1 MITQDFAT
9 APESDSSTFIQQPAK
24 LMSIASVATAMLEEA
39 RTTPCDSAGCER
51 FRAIYERTLD
61 ELGSLLSEDLQ
72 IELSYLSV
80 AFEEPS
86 PSPSELR
93 VAQAELV
100 GWLEGLFNGIAAS
113 VRSQELAAREQV
125 EAIID
130 EVSSEPDLRP
140 MPGQYI

>member
-1 MITQDFAT
+1 MTASDLRT
-9 APESDSSTFIQQPAK
+9 APQQDSGPLIQQPAK
-24 LMSIASVATAMLEEA
+24 LMRIASVAKAMLEEA

-51 FRAIYERTLD
+51 FKAIYERTLD
-61 ELGSLLSEDLQ
+61 ELSALLSKDLQ
-72 IELSYLSV
+72 LEVSYLTV
-80 AFEEPS
+80 AFEDPS

-100 GWLEGLFNGIAAS
+100 GWLEGLFNGIAAT

-125 EAIID
+125 EAIV
-130 EVSSEPDLRP
+130 EEATTLPDLRP